1 MLANIFGSITM
12 ILLFSK
18 EFLLCYFSIFQYK
31 INMFR
36 GEEKT
41 LRNSKIEQILIEKQ
55 KGKKSKHQD

>member
-41 LRNSKIEQILIEKQ
+41 LRNSNDRANPYRKTKRKKI
-55 KGKKSKHQD
+55 